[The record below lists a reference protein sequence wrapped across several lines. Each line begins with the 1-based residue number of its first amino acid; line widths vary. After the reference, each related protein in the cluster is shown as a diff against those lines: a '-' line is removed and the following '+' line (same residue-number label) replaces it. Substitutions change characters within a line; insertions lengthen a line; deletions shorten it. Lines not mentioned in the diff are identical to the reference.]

1 MLSEIEMSGI
11 ISGKIVH
18 QGIHGRTKKFTL
30 TISPDTVKE
39 TFKNE
44 ATLEDII

>member
-39 TFKNE
+39 TLKSE

>member
-1 MLSEIEMSGI
+1 MSGI

-44 ATLEDII
+44 ATLEDVI